1 MKVCIL
7 GNGLTSLTL
16 AKTLVNQGI
25 YVDIF
30 CGNKKHDQ
38 NKIQTLGISKSNIE
52 FFNKNIL
59 NIKKLLWDINK
70 IEIYSD
76 NLNDEKIL
84 NFDNQNEKLFSII
97 KNCELLNY
105 LNSSLK
111 KNKLFQIKLNIKN
124 FH

>member
-30 CGNKKHDQ
+30 CGNKKYDQ

-59 NIKKLLWDINK
+59 NIYLKQKLIN
-70 IEIYSD
+70 
-76 NLNDEKIL
+76 N
-84 NFDNQNEKLFSII
+84 
-97 KNCELLNY
+97 
-105 LNSSLK
+105 
-111 KNKLFQIKLNIKN
+111 
-124 FH
+124 